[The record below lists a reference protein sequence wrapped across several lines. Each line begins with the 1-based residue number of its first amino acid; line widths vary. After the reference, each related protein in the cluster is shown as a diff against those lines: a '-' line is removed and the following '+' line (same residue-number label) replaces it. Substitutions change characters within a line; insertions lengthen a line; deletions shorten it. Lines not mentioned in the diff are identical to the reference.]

1 MITSL
6 RCIREQKIPCLGICL
21 GMQLMAIEYAR
32 NVLHISQA
40 NSLEFDKNCKPFDV
54 ITLLD
59 SQKNIVNLGGTMRL
73 GKQSS
78 LLEKSL
84 TREIYDDCRR
94 LGKNHS
100 VQEKFRH
107 RYELHPDY
115 AKKFH
120 NTDFHI
126 AGVSQKEGIVQFLEL
141 NQEIHPYYIG
151 TQSHPELSSSLDDP
165 APLFVGLL
173 KSISKK

>member
-1 MITSL
+1 
-6 RCIREQKIPCLGICL
+6 
-21 GMQLMAIEYAR
+21 MAIEYAR

-40 NSLEFDKNCKPFDV
+40 NSLEFDKDCKPYDV

-78 LLEKSL
+78 ILEKSHL
-84 TREIYDDCRR
+84 RDVYDESGR
-94 LGKNHS
+94 LGKQNS

-126 AGVSQKEGIVQFLEL
+126 AGVSQKEGIVQFLEMT
-141 NQEIHPYYIG
+141 QEIHPFYIG
-151 TQSHPELSSSLDDP
+151 TQSHPELSSSLEDP

-173 KSISKK
+173 KACINK

>member
-6 RCIREQKIPCLGICL
+6 SYIREQKIPCLGICL
-21 GMQLMAIEYAR
+21 GMQLMAIEYSR

-40 NSLEFDKNCKPFDV
+40 NSLEFDKDCKPYDV

-78 LLEKSL
+78 LLEKGQ
-84 TREIYDDCRR
+84 TRNIYDDCGR
-94 LGKNHS
+94 LGKQNS

-107 RYELHPDY
+107 RYELNPEF
-115 AKKFH
+115 ANKFN

-126 AGVSQKEGIVQFLEL
+126 AGVSQKEGIVQFLEME
-141 NQEIHPYYIG
+141 QEIHPFYIG
-151 TQSHPELSSSLDDP
+151 TQSHPELNSSLEDP
-165 APLFVGLL
+165 APLFV
-173 KSISKK
+173 